1 LIDDIDRLRII
12 YVEAISQAV
21 AAYAALC
28 TIDTGFQDVFEHVP
42 TVQAIDEMNMKA
54 DQVINAYAKA
64 QSAVDDLGATFNIG
78 GDMIQIGDITDSKNI
93 AIGKDIEQ
101 EINE

>member
-1 LIDDIDRLRII
+1 MT
-12 YVEAISQAV
+12 
-21 AAYAALC
+21 AYAALC

-42 TVQAIDEMNMKA
+42 TVQAIDEMNMKS
-54 DQVINAYAKA
+54 DQVIHAYAM
-64 QSAVDDLGATFNIG
+64 VRHNIDEPGATFHISVG
-78 GDMIQIGDITDSKNI
+78 PITDSKNI

>member
-1 LIDDIDRLRII
+1 MIDDIDRLRII
-12 YVEAISQAV
+12 YVEAISKAV
-21 AAYAALC
+21 TAYAALC
-28 TIDTGFQDVFEHVP
+28 TIDTGFQDVFEHAP

-54 DQVINAYAKA
+54 DQVIHAYAKA
-64 QSAVDDLGATFNIG
+64 QSAVDDLGATFHISVG
-78 GDMIQIGDITDSKNI
+78 PITDSKNI